1 VSAVQSKAAPNI
13 SVVVPTYNR
22 AELLRATLA
31 SLTRQTI
38 TADEFEVIVADDGS
52 SDATYEVVES
62 FSSRLHVAYYFQ
74 EDKGFRAAAARNGGA
89 RLASSS
95 ILLFLD
101 TGTVASP
108 NLLYS
113 HIKAHSSQ
121 PATKAII
128 GYAYGYRHW
137 NPLPGLAVALDQNN
151 PEDVVRMHVGNPAF
165 LDWRHDEFAEVESEI
180 NQREPSWMLF
190 WSLNCSL
197 QASDFWKVG
206 GFDEQFCGW
215 GPEDMELA
223 YRIFL
228 AGIPFEVSRD
238 AWVIEAPHDRDQK
251 DRLRSTR
258 HLAEYFYE
266 KHQQPIVEVF
276 LAVLMKNKLL
286 YPTFYHECREF
297 LDWCE
302 HSRSLDIREELETIS
317 SRVPPGETVAIFG
330 CGEVIPLSLSRA
342 ILCDYDQG
350 LLIKALKKPADR
362 RYNVVGLRN
371 PLASNSVDHVIFT
384 SRMQGLWARWHGEL
398 LAEADRIAR
407 KTHVLFNAGAN
418 T

>member
-1 VSAVQSKAAPNI
+1 MSALQSKSAPKI

-31 SLTRQTI
+31 SLARQTI
-38 TADEFEVIVADDGS
+38 PADEFEVIVADDGS
-52 SDATYEVVES
+52 SDATVKVVES
-62 FSSRLHVAYYFQ
+62 FSGRLRVAYYFQ

-113 HIKAHSSQ
+113 HIKAHSPQS
-121 PATKAII
+121 AKKAII

-137 NPLPGLAVALDQNN
+137 NPLPGLAVALDQNH

-165 LDWRHDEFAEVESEI
+165 LDWRDDEFAEVESDI

-206 GFDEQFCGW
+206 GFDERFCGW

-228 AGIPFEVSRD
+228 AGIPFEISRD
-238 AWVIEAPHDRDQK
+238 AWVIEAPHDRDQE

-258 HLAEYFYE
+258 RLAEYFHE
-266 KHQQPIVEVF
+266 KHQQPIIEVF
-276 LAVLMKNKLL
+276 WAVLMENRLL
-286 YPTFYHECREF
+286 YPTFYRECKAF
-297 LDWCE
+297 LNWCE
-302 HSRSLDIREELETIS
+302 YSRSLDMREELEAIS
-317 SRVPPGETVAIFG
+317 ARLPPDESVVIFG
-330 CGEVIPLSLSRA
+330 CGGAIPLSLSRA
-342 ILCDYDQG
+342 ILCDYDQE
-350 LLIKALKKPADR
+350 LLAKTLGKSTDR
-362 RYNVVGLRN
+362 GYNVVGLRN
-371 PLASNSVDHVIFT
+371 PLASNSVGHVIFT
-384 SRMQGLWARWHGEL
+384 SRMQGLWARWQGEL
-398 LAEADRIAR
+398 LAEAARIGR
-407 KTHVLFNAGAN
+407 ETHILFDAGAN
-418 T
+418 N